1 MPRKSESEEHPM
13 NEIVKVKLSEIDPK
27 STVNVRRTGIKESV
41 EVVKSSIEKNGYWPE
56 FPIVLRPHPEEQSE
70 FAYQNVS
77 GQCRMKAAL
86 ALRLEGI
93 PAIIVDLND
102 DEALQRSLS
111 ENDKSTPLSFSDYT
125 YWVEKK
131 YNEFRAQGCTAG
143 EAYKKTAEFWNISVA
158 DAKKYYRLGDLPE
171 SVKKRVDNG
180 SLRITVADAIVKSSN
195 SIADEKERKKV
206 MEAKAEFFGKQEKK
220 EKAIAK
226 KAILESGSN
235 ATPEDLEKK
244 MEELGNSGKTLKVE
258 LKEGDELELQKW
270 GVDDGLPNKTPIS
283 VVASRLIHKTL
294 GNYRSARDGNKQ

>member
-1 MPRKSESEEHPM
+1 M

-27 STVNVRRTGIKESV
+27 SKVNVRRSGIEESIAK
-41 EVVKSSIEKNGYWPE
+41 VKSSIEKYGYWPE

-70 FAYQNVS
+70 FAYENVS
-77 GQCRMKAAL
+77 GQCRMKATL
-86 ALRLEGI
+86 ALGNLEKI

-131 YNEFRAQGCTAG
+131 HNEFRAQGCTAG
-143 EAYKKTAEFWNISVA
+143 EAFKKTAVFWNISLEK
-158 DAKKYYRLGDLPE
+158 AKEYYRLGGLPE

-180 SLRITVADAIVKSSN
+180 SLRITVANAIVKSSD
-195 SIADEKERKKV
+195 SIADEEEKKKV
-206 MEAKAEFFGKQEKK
+206 MEAKAEWIGNYETK

-226 KAILESGSN
+226 KAMLESKN
-235 ATPEDLEKK
+235 KATPEELDKK

-258 LKEGDELELQKW
+258 LMEGDDLKLQKW
-270 GVDDGLPNKTPIS
+270 GVDQGLPNKTPIS
-283 VVASRLIHKTL
+283 AVASQLIHKTL
-294 GNYRSARDGNKQ
+294 KSTKP

>member
-1 MPRKSESEEHPM
+1 M
-13 NEIVKVKLSEIDPK
+13 NEIVKVKLSVIDPE
-27 STVNVRRTGIKESV
+27 STVNVRRHKVEESIAK
-41 EVVKSSIEKNGYWPE
+41 VKSSIEKYGYWPE

-70 FAYQNVS
+70 FAYENVS
-77 GQCRMKAAL
+77 GQCRMKATL
-86 ALRLEGI
+86 ALGNLEKI

-158 DAKKYYRLGDLPE
+158 KAKEYYRLGGLPE
-171 SVKKRVDNG
+171 SVKERVENG
-180 SLRITVADAIVKSSN
+180 SLSITVANAIVKSSD
-195 SIADEKERKKV
+195 SIGDEEEKKKV

-226 KAILESGSN
+226 QAILESGSN

-244 MEELGNSGKTLKVE
+244 MEELSNSGKVLKAE
-258 LKEGDELELQKW
+258 LKEGDEPKLQKW
-270 GVDDGLPNKTPIS
+270 GVDHGLPNKTPLS
-283 VVASRLIHKTL
+283 VIASQLINKTL
-294 GNYRSARDGNKQ
+294 GEYFKSAEGDDKQ